1 MQPYDST
8 KVDTNK
14 MGKMQRNDHTKWTL
28 LQFLRKSVFLKG
40 RVKKIRKTG
49 KKCHLLQGRVKK
61 NGQKM
66 RFLGKNATLK
76 PYKGGHV

>member
-1 MQPYDST
+1 MKGRVKKNGEKCYFLEKMQPYDST

-40 RVKKIRKTG
+40 RVKKNRKIG
-49 KKCHLLQGRVKK
+49 KKCHLLHGRVI
-61 NGQKM
+61 KM
-66 RFLGKNATLK
+66 GKI
-76 PYKGGHV
+76 